1 MPAPRILQIQIAV
14 PSPAV
19 ARRLSE
25 ALLDARLCACAQVV
39 GPLSSRYLWRGKRE
53 SAREW
58 LLLIKTRA
66 GLFEPLVTVV
76 HRLHPY
82 EVPEIL
88 AVPVTAIDP
97 AYARWLEE
105 STAGRAAHPRRRAT
119 RPRGGAAKH
128 QEDAARRQRNRPRR
142 AS

>member
-1 MPAPRILQIQIAV
+1 MPAPHALQVQIAV

-25 ALLDARLCACAQVV
+25 ALLEARLCACAQVV
-39 GPLSSRYLWRGKRE
+39 GPITSRYLWRGKRE

-58 LLLIKTRA
+58 LLLLKTRA

-82 EVPEIL
+82 DVPEIL
-88 AVPVTAIDP
+88 AVPITAIDP
-97 AYARWLEE
+97 AYARWLDE
-105 STAGRAAHPRRRAT
+105 STSASATRPGPRAT
-119 RPRGGAAKH
+119 RPRGGAAKRH
-128 QEDAARRQRNRPRR
+128 ADAGRRPRR
-142 AS
+142 PPRRTS